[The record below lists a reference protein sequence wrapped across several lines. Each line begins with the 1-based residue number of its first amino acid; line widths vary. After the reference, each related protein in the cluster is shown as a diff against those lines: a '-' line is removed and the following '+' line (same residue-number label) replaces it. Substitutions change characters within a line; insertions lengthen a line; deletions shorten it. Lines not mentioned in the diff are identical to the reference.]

1 MEESILTSIKAL
13 LGIGSDYDQFDTE
26 LVLLINGAIS
36 KLIQIGVGPDDGFT
50 ISGVTETWDELF
62 DDAKNVEMA
71 KTYIYLDVR
80 LLFDPPGNAFIV
92 DAFQKEK
99 DELASRLTW
108 QWDQNH
114 PREKEVKE
122 DE

>member
-13 LGIGSDYDQFDTE
+13 LGIGEDYTQFDTE

-36 KLIQIGVGPDDGFT
+36 KLIQVGVGPDEGFT

-62 DDAKNVEMA
+62 DNAKNVEMA

-80 LLFDPPGNAFIV
+80 VLFDPPSNSFVV
-92 DAFQKEK
+92 DAFNKEK

-108 QWDQNH
+108 QWDANH
-114 PREKEVKE
+114 PREKEAKE
-122 DE
+122 DD